1 MKKKK
6 KNRERSRHYYQG
18 NNESTGIVT
27 FVDIVFVIFVGTVFV
42 EVFVTF
48 VDTLSTTFII
58 SSHAITESS
67 RVLSKYLLYSQI
79 HVLEFQ
85 L

>member
-1 MKKKK
+1 M
-6 KNRERSRHYYQG
+6 
-18 NNESTGIVT
+18 T

-58 SSHAITESS
+58 SSHAITELS